1 MMQPAPHSGSTPSGG
16 GDARDDFMI
25 VRPELVR
32 RVGAAGALIIAAL
45 EYRCQIAGIDRVEDE
60 AGRWWRV
67 AQHGLAESTG
77 LSRDTVKRELR
88 KLVSAD
94 EIEVAKHHLNGVS
107 DQTVSYRKLLQPAI
121 GRNRPMDSA
130 ESHND
135 SSGVGRNRPIEC
147 AESPNHH
154 WAESPNVP
162 LFKELQEGVG
172 RADGPEVVSPA
183 AEVAPPVHCSKHIDN
198 PTTDPCRGCGDA
210 RRERER
216 WELEQA
222 TAAKVAISVRARQRA
237 ELLAEAIDEC
247 DLCDERGYLGRVPC
261 EHNPER
267 PEINRRGMAQVRAV
281 LDAKR
286 KAG

>member
-1 MMQPAPHSGSTPSGG
+1 MMQPAPHSGSTPPGG

-222 TAAKVAISVRARQRA
+222 TAAKVAISARARQRA

-247 DLCDERGYLGRVPC
+247 DLCDERGYLGIVPC

>member
-1 MMQPAPHSGSTPSGG
+1 MMQPAPHSGSTPSEG
-16 GDARDDFMI
+16 GDARDEFMI

-32 RVGAAGALIIAAL
+32 RVGAPGALIIAAV

-60 AGRWWRV
+60 TGRWWRV
-67 AQHGLAESTG
+67 TQYGLAAATG
-77 LSRDTVKRELR
+77 LSRDVTQRQLH
-88 KLVSAD
+88 KLLKDGEIQSAR
-94 EIEVAKHHLNGVS
+94 HQTQGVS
-107 DQTVSYRKLLQPAI
+107 DQTLSYRKAPRPAI
-121 GRNRPMDSA
+121 ARNRAMDSA
-130 ESHND
+130 ESHNGR
-135 SSGVGRNRPIEC
+135 SEQARNRAIEC
-147 AESPNHH
+147 AESRNHH
-154 WAESPNVP
+154 CAESRNVP

-216 WELEQA
+216 WELEQT
-222 TAAKVAISVRARQRA
+222 TAAKVAISARARQRA

-247 DLCDERGYLGRVPC
+247 DLCDERGYLGIVPC